1 MSLKFTGD
9 LCIMTMKNDVKFEL
23 KLTGQFKTDMSDLTI
38 FDSSTQNLNNLHF
51 NGLFLTKLYNA

>member
-38 FDSSTQNLNNLHF
+38 FDSNTQNLNNLRF

>member
-1 MSLKFTGD
+1 
-9 LCIMTMKNDVKFEL
+9 MTMKNDVKFEL

-38 FDSSTQNLNNLHF
+38 FDSNTQNLNNLRF